1 MTVELKRSWDNA
13 VIYMLLIDR
22 FHRAGDGPP
31 PEAPFLGG
39 NLAGV
44 RAKLDYLCDLGVNA
58 LWLSPV
64 YKNQKDGYHG
74 YWPVDFSAVDER
86 FGSMAELR
94 DLIDDCHSRGVRVL
108 LDMVLNHTGYDCP
121 MVRDPEYRTWF
132 HHGGDIRWIDQKSLE
147 RGSLHGLPDFAQE
160 KPAVARWLIDN
171 CLWWYEQTRCDGFRL
186 DAVKHIPA
194 TFWKQ
199 FSSEIHA
206 ATGKDFLLLGEVYRG
221 VPDYIARY
229 QREDGIDSVF
239 DVPFADTVRSAFIR
253 SCEAP
258 APSLWARLRYLKQNY
273 RTMLFNE
280 IVRKLTARKSSDM
293 SWFAQLARSDGAYLH
308 PRKLA
313 TIIDNHDLSRF
324 AAETDRPAERLRLA
338 LTLLMTWRG
347 IPVITYGTEIGM
359 AGKTSDNSNRAMMR
373 FGADPELTAFLARL
387 IRLRLES
394 PALTQGVQLEVH
406 VDRAVYAYL
415 REYKGT
421 RVLTVLNNSR
431 REQKRTLNLPAWL
444 GWNGNW
450 CDMLGEETVTAQA
463 GKLTV
468 TLPPRGAR
476 VLGFSVV

>member
-1 MTVELKRSWDNA
+1 MNGELARPWCDA

-31 PEAPFLGG
+31 PHAPFLGG

-44 RAKLDYLCDLGVNA
+44 RDKLDYLQGLGISA

-64 YKNQKDGYHG
+64 YKNQADGYHG
-74 YWPVDFSAVDER
+74 YWPVDFFAVDER
-86 FGSMAELR
+86 FGTMAELR
-94 DLIDDCHSRGVRVL
+94 ELIDECHRRGLKVL

-121 MVRDPEYRTWF
+121 MARDPQYRSWF
-132 HHGGDIRWIDQKSLE
+132 HHGGDIKWFDQKSIE

-171 CLWWYEQTRCDGFRL
+171 CLWWHEQTGCDGFRL

-194 TFWKQ
+194 AFWQQ

-206 ATGKDFLLLGEVYRG
+206 RAGKEFLLLGEVYRG
-221 VPDYIARY
+221 VPEYIARY

-239 DVPFADTVRSAFIR
+239 DVPFADTVRSAFTR

-258 APSLWARLRYLKQNY
+258 APTLWSRLCDLRQNY

-280 IVRKLTARKSSDM
+280 IVRKLTARKASDM
-293 SWFAQLARSDGAYLH
+293 HWFAELAKADGAYLQ
-308 PRKLA
+308 PRQLA

-338 LTLLMTWRG
+338 LTLLLTWRG

-359 AGKTSDNSNRAMMR
+359 TGRTSDGSNRAMMR
-373 FGADPELTAFLARL
+373 FGADPELTAFMAKLVK
-387 IRLRLES
+387 LRRS
-394 PALTQGVQLEVH
+394 TPALTRGTQLPVH

-415 REYKGT
+415 REHEGT

-431 REQKRTLNLPAWL
+431 REQQRTLKLPAWI
-444 GWNGNW
+444 GWSGNW
-450 CDMLGEETVTAQA
+450 RDLLAEGTLTANA
-463 GKLTV
+463 GKLAL
-468 TLPPRGAR
+468 TLPPRSAR
-476 VLGFSVV
+476 VLSTA